1 MRKSPLKRLNVFIR
15 AKRVEL
21 RRKEDAGRETE
32 RIMRAKRA
40 EFRRKEVA
48 ARESQEAEEIA
59 KAVSLEKTP
68 SYDETHQEETSPI
81 TIEKTPSSDAEYQEN
96 VTVPAQNVPV
106 QNASPQ
112 KTSIISIII
121 TIVKKIWGKVCED
134 VRSVDLFVQSVVR
147 SVALH
152 VQKGVCFVALL
163 VWQLVRPVV
172 LPVWKVVRPVV
183 LPVWRLVCFVLWVVY
198 SLWKLVYSV
207 WKLARFCVDLV
218 INFMKNFVAVVFI
231 AQVVLFIADK
241 FNLVSPKYQSVLTL
255 TREILDIIK

>member
-15 AKRVEL
+15 AKMVEL

-48 ARESQEAEEIA
+48 ARESQEVEEIA

-81 TIEKTPSSDAEYQEN
+81 TIEKTPSSDAEHQEN
-96 VTVPAQNVPV
+96 VTVPAQNVTV

-134 VRSVDLFVQSVVR
+134 VR
-147 SVALH
+147 
-152 VQKGVCFVALL
+152 
-163 VWQLVRPVV
+163 PVV
-172 LPVWKVVRPVV
+172 LFVW
-183 LPVWRLVCFVLWVVY
+183 WVVY

>member
-15 AKRVEL
+15 AKMVEL

-48 ARESQEAEEIA
+48 ARESQEVEEIA

-81 TIEKTPSSDAEYQEN
+81 TIEKTPSSDAEHKEN

-134 VRSVDLFVQSVVR
+134 VRSV
-147 SVALH
+147 
-152 VQKGVCFVALL
+152 
-163 VWQLVRPVV
+163 
-172 LPVWKVVRPVV
+172 V
-183 LPVWRLVCFVLWVVY
+183 LPVWRLVCFVLWV
-198 SLWKLVYSV
+198 VYSV